1 MDNRLTPET
10 QNSAIEDALQ
20 TYPLAPMPR
29 DLTMSVMRRIQTV
42 SAPRSFQVTWKDFG
56 IALVLS
62 LCLGAVWFSVQN
74 FPPLLLAQIRMH
86 SILFYQDLIVNARW
100 LIPAIFFGLAAF
112 LSALTIPYLRRN
124 LPAK

>member
-1 MDNRLTPET
+1 MYNHLTPQS
-10 QNSAIEDALQ
+10 QNAAIEDALH
-20 TYPLAPMPR
+20 TYPLAAMPR
-29 DLTMSVMRRIQTV
+29 DLTTSIMAHIQNV
-42 SAPRSFQVTWKDFG
+42 PASRPFRVTWNDVG

-100 LIPAIFFGLAAF
+100 LIPAIFFGLAAL

-124 LPAK
+124 LSAK